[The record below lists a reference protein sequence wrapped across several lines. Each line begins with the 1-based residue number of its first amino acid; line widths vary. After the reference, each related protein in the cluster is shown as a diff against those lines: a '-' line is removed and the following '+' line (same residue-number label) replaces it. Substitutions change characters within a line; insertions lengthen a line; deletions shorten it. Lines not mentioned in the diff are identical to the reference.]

1 MTVNLGRQDE
11 DDDKSTEQ
19 QNNIKSYQSSSLTLT
34 DEIIINHAT
43 DSTANANENM
53 IIKLK
58 RYTCPWGK
66 LVVGLSLL
74 AIILYVI
81 IDSLTTKHIASG
93 FQSFLTW
100 METHLIAGA
109 FAFTFVYFAATVLF
123 VPGSILTLGS
133 GFVFGKLMGLG
144 PGVALASAVVLVG
157 ASLGS
162 IVR

>member
-1 MTVNLGRQDE
+1 MTVNLARQDE
-11 DDDKSTEQ
+11 DDDKLTEQ
-19 QNNIKSYQSSSLTLT
+19 QNNIKSYQSSSLALAN
-34 DEIIINHAT
+34 EIIINHAT
-43 DSTANANENM
+43 DSTANANENT

-58 RYTCPWGK
+58 RHTCPWGK
-66 LVVGLSLL
+66 LVFGLSLL

-133 GFVFGKLMGLG
+133 GFVFGTLMGLG